1 MQGREALLVVE
12 TLDRAFEGEAGE
24 QVGFTD
30 RTLRRAYKAI
40 GIPARKESFDGPWL
54 WRLTPASDQPPEHDD
69 TFDFPNL

>member
-1 MQGREALLVVE
+1 VI
-12 TLDRAFEGEAGE
+12 EAGE

-54 WRLTPASDQPPEHDD
+54 WRLTPASDQPPEHVDSEL
-69 TFDFPNL
+69 F

>member
-1 MQGREALLVVE
+1 MERPATLRRRIRAIHVVQI
-12 TLDRAFEGEAGE
+12 AGE
-24 QVGFTD
+24 QVGFND